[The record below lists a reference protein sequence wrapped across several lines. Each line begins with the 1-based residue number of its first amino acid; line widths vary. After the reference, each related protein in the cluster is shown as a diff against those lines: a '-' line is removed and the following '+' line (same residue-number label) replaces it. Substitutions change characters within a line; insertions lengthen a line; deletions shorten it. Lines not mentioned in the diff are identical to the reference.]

1 MALLIHNIILVV
13 ADDNKFYFDVKVVDF
28 SSVFMSAGVSIMV
41 KRPVGFSRFGDGAY
55 SGFFSFTSPLSKE
68 VWTCILGSLVG
79 VSIVVFIVSRYIS
92 NYIDNS
98 KIFLYWHECLSALS
112 LNVLHENICSM
123 SLDFHPRNGQ
133 SKTAIAWSVLMVP
146 L

>member
-1 MALLIHNIILVV
+1 MLIHNIILVV

-92 NYIDNS
+92 NIIRVRYSFNG
-98 KIFLYWHECLSALS
+98 
-112 LNVLHENICSM
+112 M
-123 SLDFHPRNGQ
+123 SFHQ
-133 SKTAIAWSVLMVP
+133 L
-146 L
+146 

>member
-1 MALLIHNIILVV
+1 MPIHNIIFP
-13 ADDNKFYFDVKVVDF
+13 DDNEFYFDVKVVDF

-92 NYIDNS
+92 NIIRVRYSFNG
-98 KIFLYWHECLSALS
+98 
-112 LNVLHENICSM
+112 M
-123 SLDFHPRNGQ
+123 SFHQ
-133 SKTAIAWSVLMVP
+133 L
-146 L
+146 

>member
-1 MALLIHNIILVV
+1 MLIHDIIL
-13 ADDNKFYFDVKVVDF
+13 ADDDEFYFDVKVVDF

-92 NYIDNS
+92 NNG
-98 KIFLYWHECLSALS
+98 KLFFNWHEFLSALNS
-112 LNVLHENICSM
+112 NVMHENMFSM

-133 SKTAIAWSVLMVP
+133 SKTVIAWLVVVVP

>member
-1 MALLIHNIILVV
+1 MLIHDIILVV
-13 ADDNKFYFDVKVVDF
+13 ADDNKFNFDVKVVDF

-92 NYIDNS
+92 NYISINS
-98 KIFLYWHECLSALS
+98 KIFFYWHEFLSALS
-112 LNVLHENICSM
+112 LNVMHENMFSM

-133 SKTAIAWSVLMVP
+133 SKTAIAWLVVVVP

>member
-1 MALLIHNIILVV
+1 MLIPNIILVV

-92 NYIDNS
+92 NKNATYC
-98 KIFLYWHECLSALS
+98 IFSSALN
-112 LNVLHENICSM
+112 LNVIHENMFSM

-133 SKTAIAWSVLMVP
+133 SKTVIAWLVVVVP